1 MTNNIKIL
9 NVFFIVAFLVFNT
22 FMLEAKS
29 AELTDDLELEFGGFI
44 KINAAVAEKGVN
56 GIDDA
61 SGTYNADLLFADD
74 NKGSRFGINAKE
86 TRLYV
91 SLNRNDTP
99 IGPIKA
105 YVEGNFGAE
114 SNADGNSVEAY
125 GTSNTRFVLRHAYV
139 EAGNIMIGQTIST
152 FIDPKGFLDILD
164 YGGNSATTYAR
175 QPQVRYTKTYKD
187 VSLRLAV
194 ENPTSNLGDYDVTDD
209 QRIPDFVGRID
220 YDPDWGHFSVAGI
233 VRELRID
240 NGSFEAHKLTGGVI
254 VTASSEI
261 IEDRLEIVAQYLRGG
276 IGHYGAFSAFA
287 DGIVLDDE
295 AGNKFIDPLNI
306 QGVTVSATVHITDKL
321 RSTFAGSWA
330 ESLDPGHNQ
339 QSFGTGHAIENVK
352 SFHANIF
359 YDLSDYFMLGF
370 EYKKLIGEL
379 DDDTKPDVDRFQL
392 SMIYSF

>member
-1 MTNNIKIL
+1 MTNKIKVL
-9 NVFFIVAFLVFNT
+9 NAVFIIAFLFFNA
-22 FMLEAKS
+22 FLIEVKS
-29 AELTDDLELEFGGFI
+29 AEITDDIDLEFGGFI
-44 KINAAVAEKGVN
+44 KINAALAEKGVN

-74 NKGSRFGINAKE
+74 NKGTRFGLNAKE
-86 TRLYV
+86 TRIHATFI
-91 SLNRNDTP
+91 RRDTP

-125 GTSNTRFVLRHAYV
+125 GTSTTRFVLRHAYV
-139 EAGNIMIGQTIST
+139 ETGNLLIGQTVST
-152 FIDPKGFLDILD
+152 FIDPKSFLDILD

-175 QPQVRYTKTYKD
+175 QPQLRYTATFGD

-209 QRIPDFVGRID
+209 QRMPDFVVRID

-233 VRELRID
+233 LRELRID
-240 NGSFEAHKLTGGVI
+240 NGAFEAHKLTGGVI
-254 VTASSEI
+254 VTANGEI
-261 IEDRLEIVAQYLRGG
+261 IKDRLELVAQYLRGG

-287 DGIVLDDE
+287 DGIVLEDDTGE
-295 AGNKFIDPLNI
+295 TFIDPLNI
-306 QGVTVSATVHITDKL
+306 QGVTVSATFRITDKL
-321 RSTFAGSWA
+321 RSTFAASWA

-339 QSFGTGHAIENVK
+339 QSFDTGHAIENVK
-352 SFHANIF
+352 PFHANIF
-359 YDLSDYFMLGF
+359 YDLTDYFMLGL

-379 DDDTKPDVDRFQL
+379 DDDTKLDVDRLQL

>member
-1 MTNNIKIL
+1 MTEKIKIL
-9 NVFFIVAFLVFNT
+9 NVVFIVVFLVFNA
-22 FMLEAKS
+22 FLLEAK
-29 AELTDDLELEFGGFI
+29 ANELTDDLELEFGGFI
-44 KINAAVAEKGVN
+44 KINAALAEKGVN

-86 TRLYV
+86 TRLHA
-91 SLNRNDTP
+91 SLMRNDTP

-139 EAGNIMIGQTIST
+139 EAGSILVGQTIST

-175 QPQVRYTKTYKD
+175 QPQIRYTGSYQD
-187 VSLRLAV
+187 FSLRLAV
-194 ENPTSNLGDYDVTDD
+194 ENPTSNLGNYDVTDD
-209 QRIPDFVGRID
+209 QRIPDFVGRVD

-261 IEDRLEIVAQYLRGG
+261 IEDRLEIVGQYLRGG

-287 DGIVLDDE
+287 DGVVLDDE
-295 AGNKFIDPLNI
+295 AGDKFIDPLNI
-306 QGVTVSATVHITDKL
+306 QGVTVSATVRLTDKL

-330 ESLDPGHNQ
+330 ESLDTGHNQ

-359 YDLSDYFMLGF
+359 YDLTDYFMLGF

-379 DDDTKPDVDRFQL
+379 DDDTEPDVDRFQL

>member
-1 MTNNIKIL
+1 M
-9 NVFFIVAFLVFNT
+9 IVAFIAFNVFM
-22 FMLEAKS
+22 FDAK
-29 AELTDDLELEFGGFI
+29 ADEIDVEFGGFI
-44 KINAAVAEKGVN
+44 KINAALATKGVN

-86 TRLYV
+86 TRLYG
-91 SLNRNDTP
+91 SLTRNDTP
-99 IGPIKA
+99 IGPVKA
-105 YVEGNFGAE
+105 YIEGNFGAE
-114 SNADGNSVEAY
+114 SNADGNTVEAY

-139 EAGNIMIGQTIST
+139 EVGHFLIGQTVST
-152 FIDPKGFLDILD
+152 FIDPKSFLDIID

-175 QPQVRYTKTYKD
+175 QPQVRYTATYD
-187 VSLRLAV
+187 SLSLRLAV

-220 YDPDWGHFSVAGI
+220 FDPAWGHFSVAGI

-240 NGSFEAHKLTGGVI
+240 NGQFEAHKLTGGFI
-254 VTASSEI
+254 ITASTKVI
-261 IEDRLEIVAQYLRGG
+261 ADRLEFVAQYLRGG

-287 DGIVLDDE
+287 DGAVLDDE
-295 AGNKFIDPLNI
+295 GGNKYIDPLNI
-306 QGVTVSATVHITDKL
+306 QGITASGTVHITDKL
-321 RSTFAGSWA
+321 RSTLAVSWA
-330 ESLDPGHNQ
+330 ESLDPGLNQ
-339 QSFGTGHAIENVK
+339 QKLGTDHAIENVK

-359 YDLSDYFMLGF
+359 YDVMEDFMFGL

-379 DDDTKPDVDRFQL
+379 SDGTKPNVDRLQL